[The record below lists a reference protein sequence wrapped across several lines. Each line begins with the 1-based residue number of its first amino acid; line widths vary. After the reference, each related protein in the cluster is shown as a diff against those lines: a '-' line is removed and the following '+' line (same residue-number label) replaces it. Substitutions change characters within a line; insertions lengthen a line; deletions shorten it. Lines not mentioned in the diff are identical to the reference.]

1 MQSEVELTAGRGFG
15 QLTAAV
21 AAWLLIGVLTCCP
34 TLAAWPDRT
43 ITIIVQFA
51 PGGSNDLLGRILG
64 SELTTVLGQNVI
76 VENHPGAAG
85 NIGAA
90 ARARAMPDGYTLGVL
105 SGPIFINPNL
115 TKVTYDPIKDF
126 APIAYLGASPN
137 VILTNPNSGFA
148 NIQQLISEA
157 KANPGKINFAT
168 PGTGSVSHL
177 SVEFLKLRAGINLVH
192 VPYSGAAPAAQA
204 AIARTTD
211 LASVNIS
218 GMLGHVQS
226 GALRALVQTGKERW
240 SEMPDVPTLAQ
251 SGIHDAVLETTQFLL
266 APAGTPQAIINRLS
280 SEVLVILQK
289 PVVRDR
295 MLNASFA
302 VNGEGPDLLRVRMGR
317 ELAMWKEL
325 IEQAGL
331 KPK

>member
-21 AAWLLIGVLTCCP
+21 AAWLLIGVLMCCP

-90 ARARAMPDGYTLGVL
+90 ALARAMPDGYTLGVL

-177 SVEFLKLRAGINLVH
+177 SVEFLKLRAGIKLVH
-192 VPYSGAAPAAQA
+192 VPYSVRLPRPRLQSPEQRTSPPSIVPAC
-204 AIARTTD
+204 
-211 LASVNIS
+211 
-218 GMLGHVQS
+218 
-226 GALRALVQTGKERW
+226 
-240 SEMPDVPTLAQ
+240 
-251 SGIHDAVLETTQFLL
+251 
-266 APAGTPQAIINRLS
+266 
-280 SEVLVILQK
+280 
-289 PVVRDR
+289 
-295 MLNASFA
+295 
-302 VNGEGPDLLRVRMGR
+302 
-317 ELAMWKEL
+317 
-325 IEQAGL
+325 
-331 KPK
+331 